1 MFQSSESTVQRGEA
15 LRIVAGGRREHQ
27 EQLGRGGCALGPSIE
42 CSHQITIL
50 PSWSHLETP
59 DR

>member
-1 MFQSSESTVQRGEA
+1 M
-15 LRIVAGGRREHQ
+15 VAGGRREHQ

-42 CSHQITIL
+42 CSHQMTIL